1 MQNIRHSC
9 SILSNNDTK
18 KKIVCPAY
26 SLNAMSKHIK
36 CIDKSKTNYK
46 FTL

>member
-9 SILSNNDTK
+9 SILSNNDK

-26 SLNAMSKHIK
+26 SLNATSKRIK